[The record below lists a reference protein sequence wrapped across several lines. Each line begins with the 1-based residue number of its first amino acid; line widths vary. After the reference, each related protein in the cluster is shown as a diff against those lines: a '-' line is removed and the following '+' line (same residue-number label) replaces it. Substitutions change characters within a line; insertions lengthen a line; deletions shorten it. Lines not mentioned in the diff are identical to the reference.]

1 MADVKKDVV
10 KKDQVPSDG
19 PPVPVANAVPAAGA
33 VPDST
38 PEHAPHQHTRDIL
51 AELEA
56 EVAQEME
63 EDRPPAGG
71 PLYQIVGAS
80 VAIAAGVLGAVLA
93 FGYGLGSL
101 DKPGP
106 GLWPFVVSVLIV
118 ALSVILLVI
127 GRGLTDSEAFTRSS
141 ALPVIG
147 AVTFV
152 AFGVLMP
159 LTGFEI
165 PALVLA
171 IIWLKFLGGES
182 WRNTLVI
189 SVVTVAV
196 FYFLFLY
203 GLRIPLPHL
212 ISF

>member
-1 MADVKKDVV
+1 MKDA
-10 KKDQVPSDG
+10 
-19 PPVPVANAVPAAGA
+19 PV
-33 VPDST
+33 
-38 PEHAPHQHTRDIL
+38 HAHDIL
-51 AELEA
+51 AEIEA
-56 EVAQEME
+56 EVAHELE

-71 PLYQIVGAS
+71 PAYQTVGAL
-80 VAIAAGVLGAVLA
+80 VGIAIGLGGAVLA
-93 FGYGLGSL
+93 YDYGLGSL
-101 DKPGP
+101 HKPGP
-106 GLWPFVVSVLIV
+106 GLWPFVVSVVIA
-118 ALSVILLVI
+118 ALSVILLVV

-152 AFGVLMP
+152 AFGLLMP

-165 PALVLA
+165 PALALCV
-171 IIWLKFLGGES
+171 IWLRFLGGES

-189 SVVTVAV
+189 SVVTTAI
-196 FYFLFLY
+196 FYLLFLY